1 MNELTSM
8 VENGGQSGPAT
19 ELAQQA
25 AERVR
30 QAASWL
36 NEREPGDLVGEF
48 RRLGRQHPGTF
59 LLGAALAGVLVG
71 RLTRGA
77 VEAASS
83 TSSDSQGASSPIGGP
98 QPIVPSYERVPSPP
112 PPPFS
117 AAGLGVGPEPHGQ
130 V

>member
-1 MNELTSM
+1 M

-30 QAASWL
+30 HAASWL
-36 NEREPGDLVGEF
+36 DEREPGDLVGEV

-77 VEAASS
+77 VQAASS
-83 TSSDSQGASSPIGGP
+83 TSSDSEGAGSQITGP
-98 QPIVPSYERVPSPP
+98 QPIVPGYERVPSPP

-117 AAGLGVGPEPHGQ
+117 AAGLGVGPEPQGQ